1 MTDNIYHKLRQQP
14 TLFTARISPKS
25 LPRESRQARQGQ
37 EAGCG
42 RGGLQ
47 LPEVQEVQD
56 KPGFVPSSLF
66 VLQLGVVDGGPGA
79 ELRVAAGP
87 E

>member
-1 MTDNIYHKLRQQP
+1 MQFEITVTKITQYERARTRSKKIQKTKTFIFVKLKVIIRNKIYIHITEEEGVVL
-14 TLFTARISPKS
+14 
-25 LPRESRQARQGQ
+25 
-37 EAGCG
+37 
-42 RGGLQ
+42 
-47 LPEVQEVQD
+47 VV
-56 KPGFVPSSLF
+56 

>member
-1 MTDNIYHKLRQQP
+1 MQFEITVTKITQYERARTRSKKIQKTKTFIFVKLKVIIRNKIYIHI
-14 TLFTARISPKS
+14 T
-25 LPRESRQARQGQ
+25 EEEG
-37 EAGCG
+37 
-42 RGGLQ
+42 
-47 LPEVQEVQD
+47 V
-56 KPGFVPSSLF
+56 

>member
-1 MTDNIYHKLRQQP
+1 MQFEITVTKIAQYERARTRSKKIQKTKTFIFVKLKVIIRNKIYIHITEEEGVVL
-14 TLFTARISPKS
+14 
-25 LPRESRQARQGQ
+25 
-37 EAGCG
+37 
-42 RGGLQ
+42 
-47 LPEVQEVQD
+47 VV
-56 KPGFVPSSLF
+56 

>member
-1 MTDNIYHKLRQQP
+1 MQFEITVTKIAQYERARTRSKKIQKTKTFIFVKLKVIIRNKIYIHI
-14 TLFTARISPKS
+14 T
-25 LPRESRQARQGQ
+25 EEEG
-37 EAGCG
+37 
-42 RGGLQ
+42 
-47 LPEVQEVQD
+47 V
-56 KPGFVPSSLF
+56 

>member
-1 MTDNIYHKLRQQP
+1 MLNVRIRKHSTHETDWRYLG
-14 TLFTARISPKS
+14 TAVRLELSKW
-25 LPRESRQARQGQ
+25 RAEEKG
-37 EAGCG
+37 
-42 RGGLQ
+42 
-47 LPEVQEVQD
+47 V
-56 KPGFVPSSLF
+56 